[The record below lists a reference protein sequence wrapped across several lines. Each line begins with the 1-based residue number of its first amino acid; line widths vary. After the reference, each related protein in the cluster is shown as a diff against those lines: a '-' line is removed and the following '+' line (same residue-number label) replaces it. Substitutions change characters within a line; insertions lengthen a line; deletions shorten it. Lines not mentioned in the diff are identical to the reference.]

1 MGNALGTKAKAAF
14 RLGSD
19 AGIINGAYPT
29 TEATA
34 DTQETVLDGYDQI
47 PLANESITE
56 GRENEVGETL
66 LGTPA
71 VSHHDQVAIMPGGS
85 VELHGFYD
93 GLDQILAAVM
103 GYEHP
108 GTDAAPISPDYTKG
122 TAEIAGTCK
131 GTQDSTHLNDTTST
145 PFSAGDVGKFIQLYG
160 ANSAAGQIRRI
171 TAYVNTG
178 SVTIGTAWDVTPTAD
193 STTYR
198 VSQEFQHFYELSKQL
213 QDELWTSEYAAY
225 PTTGVGGATDKIIR
239 HGTLGFQKYATKPWV
254 WRGCYINSI
263 TFNFSARSGMTISLD
278 VVPFNLERDSATNA
292 TTTGWGFSESAL
304 FSPAENERIL
314 FNHLSGSGYLRIG
327 EFGEGVMDSTDEYG
341 ISDFSITLNNN
352 LKVDDQDANTGD
364 YRVEP
369 ARGNHR
375 EVTGSFTLPR
385 YASDT
390 FQDWASDQ
398 DILMAHIKFA
408 GSTISTIARAFEIFI
423 GSFKLESPAAP
434 ISGAEPV
441 KQTYSFRALIPASNP
456 PFITGDTNPTQYQ
469 TAPRSEL
476 MIRTTNQCGFNF
488 LRDQNKEY

>member
-1 MGNALGTKAKAAF
+1 MANALGTKSKAAF

-19 AGIINGAYPT
+19 AGMVSGAYPT

-34 DTQETVLDGYDQI
+34 DTQETVLDGYDLI

-85 VELHGFYD
+85 IELHGFYD
-93 GLDQILAAVM
+93 GLDQIIAAVM

-122 TAEIAGTCK
+122 TGEKAGTCM
-131 GTQDSTHLNDTTST
+131 GTQDSTHLIDTTLT
-145 PFSAGDVGKFIQLYG
+145 PFAAGDVGKFIQLYG

-171 TAYVNTG
+171 TAYVSTS
-178 SVTIGTAWDVTPTAD
+178 SVTIGTAWDVTPTAG

-198 VSQEFQHFYELSKQL
+198 VSQEFQHFYELAQQL
-213 QDELWTSEYAAY
+213 HDELWTSEYASY
-225 PTTGVGGATDKIIR
+225 PTTGVGTLSDKIIR

-254 WRGCYINSI
+254 WRSCFINSI
-263 TFNFSARSGMTISLD
+263 TFNFSAKSGMTISLD
-278 VVPFNLERDSATNA
+278 VIPFNLDRASDTNA
-292 TTTGWGFSESAL
+292 TTTGWGFSESTL
-304 FSPAENERIL
+304 FSPLENERIL
-314 FNHLSGSGYLRIG
+314 FNHLSGSGFLRIAPFADG
-327 EFGEGVMDSTDEYG
+327 AMTSADEYG

-352 LKVDDQDANTGD
+352 LKADDQDALTGD
-364 YRVEP
+364 YRVQP
-369 ARGNHR
+369 ARGGHR

-385 YASDT
+385 YAADT
-390 FQDWASDQ
+390 FQDWASGST
-398 DILMAHIKFA
+398 ILQSHIKFA

-423 GSFKLESPAAP
+423 SSLKLESPQAP
-434 ISGAEPV
+434 ISGAEV
-441 KQTYSFRALIPASNP
+441 LKQTYNFRALIPASAP
-456 PFITGDTNPTQYQ
+456 TFIADVNPTQYI
-469 TAPRSEL
+469 TTPRSEL
-476 MIRTTNQCGFNF
+476 MIRTTNQSPWNH